1 MTTPCRLTSL
11 ALAAAAMLAV
21 TLPATAQWQWTD
33 KDGRKVFSDRAPPAD
48 IREKDISKRPSGS
61 RAMPLPASTQAITA
75 AAPRASAASAPQ
87 LAAKD
92 SELELRKKQAEKDDA
107 LQKKAEDDKQ
117 AKARQENCDRANVA
131 LVTLQSGVRMATVNA
146 AGEREVMDDAKR
158 ADEMKRVKDAANTNC
173 KK

>member
-1 MTTPCRLTSL
+1 MS
-11 ALAAAAMLAV
+11 
-21 TLPATAQWQWTD
+21 
-33 KDGRKVFSDRAPPAD
+33 
-48 IREKDISKRPSGS
+48 
-61 RAMPLPASTQAITA
+61 ASNQVITA
-75 AAPRASAASAPQ
+75 GAPRASAASAPQ

-146 AGEREVMDDAKR
+146 VGEREVMDDAKR